1 MILTSNYSP
10 PNDGAHNRRFLSI
23 HLSEEEKKEI
33 EEQEAF
39 KKLLDENKNCISI
52 LGDFTAS
59 YIRDHPSIL
68 LDKAWNDI
76 AKEILVHFYDFV
88 DIPVPEWIEYLEEQ
102 RDAIDESS
110 EKTLFELRSFLM
122 NRINDVYVKHRKFE
136 STIDTDTYISSKLGH
151 CVKYNLIPFLSE
163 KEENIL
169 IITVDIMRELRLNQ
183 GIENITSLKDV
194 GSLLA
199 FEYANRYVN
208 GKKMRVLEG
217 TKESIIKFID
227 AEIK

>member
-122 NRINDVYVKHRKFE
+122 NRINDAYVKHKKFDS
-136 STIDTDTYISSKLGH
+136 STWDKIDINAKLVY
-151 CVKYNLIPFLSE
+151 CLDNKIIPFLSA

-169 IITVDIMRELRLNQ
+169 IITVDIMRELGLNQ

-194 GSLLA
+194 GSLIN
-199 FEYANRYVN
+199 FEYTYRYVN
-208 GKKMRVLEG
+208 GKKMRVLVG

-227 AEIK
+227 GI